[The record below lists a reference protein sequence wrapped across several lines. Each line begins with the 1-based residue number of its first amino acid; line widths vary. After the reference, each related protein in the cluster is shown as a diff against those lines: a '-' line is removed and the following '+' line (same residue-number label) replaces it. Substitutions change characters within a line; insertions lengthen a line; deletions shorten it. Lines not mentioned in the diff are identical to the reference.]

1 MKTKTWLEIGCAAG
15 VGLAALLADG
25 AATAA
30 NSRAAASDTMTVQ
43 AIAAMRPMMKEI
55 MKQVHSTIKS
65 GFESGVVMTQT
76 RQNIVVNKELA
87 PADFT
92 R

>member
-1 MKTKTWLEIGCAAG
+1 
-15 VGLAALLADG
+15 
-25 AATAA
+25 
-30 NSRAAASDTMTVQ
+30 
-43 AIAAMRPMMKEI
+43 MMKEI

>member
-30 NSRAAASDTMTVQ
+30 NSRAAASDTMT
-43 AIAAMRPMMKEI
+43 ARGHCRHETHDERNHETGP
-55 MKQVHSTIKS
+55 
-65 GFESGVVMTQT
+65 
-76 RQNIVVNKELA
+76 
-87 PADFT
+87 
-92 R
+92 